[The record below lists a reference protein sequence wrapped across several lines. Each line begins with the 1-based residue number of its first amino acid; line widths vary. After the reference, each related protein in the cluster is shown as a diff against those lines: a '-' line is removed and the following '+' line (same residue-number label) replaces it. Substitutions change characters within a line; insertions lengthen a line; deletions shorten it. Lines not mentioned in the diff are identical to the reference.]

1 MKAQQDLLAG
11 GFFLLLGV
19 AVVVVAQA
27 YPPGAAMIPLG
38 VGGLMALLG
47 AVLGARTLLHW
58 RAGRVRNVLV
68 DNWPRFLLP
77 LGGCLAFALLIG
89 RLGFYTT
96 SALLVLSMPPL
107 LGFRRPGYIAAAATF
122 FVALLVA
129 VFALLLNRRL
139 PAEFFL

>member
-1 MKAQQDLLAG
+1 MKAQQDLVAG
-11 GFFLLLGV
+11 AFFLFLGI
-19 AVVVVAQA
+19 AVVLLAQG

-38 VGGLMALLG
+38 VGSLMALLG
-47 AVLGARTLLHW
+47 AVLGVRTLLRW

-68 DNWPRFLLP
+68 DDWPRFLLP
-77 LGGCLAFALLIG
+77 LGGCLVFALLVG

-96 SALLVLSMPPL
+96 SAMLVLAMPLL
-107 LGFRRPGYIAAAATF
+107 LGFRRPGYIAAAAVLF
-122 FVALLVA
+122 LALLVA